1 MFIQNSGNL
10 VVAALTRREYLTSV
24 VHTKTL
30 LDGQWHYVT
39 VAITPP
45 KRPFSYSQ
53 INVYIDFMQKLSA
66 TLKVQAINEVIL
78 FTFRLYCFL
87 LNVSILLLLNFSPST
102 SAQSGLLH
110 CHSVVIKSNSI
121 QPVLLARHYRVH
133 HHKSR
138 EVLTRVCCPACSS
151 AHCPLM

>member
-1 MFIQNSGNL
+1 MSVCYSILSIIKIAYFIKKKIIHFIYSLRTASQTGFEVFIQNSGNL

-30 LDGQWHYVT
+30 LDAQWHYVT

-66 TLKVQAINEVIL
+66 TLKVQAVNEVS
-78 FTFRLYCFL
+78 FY
-87 LNVSILLLLNFSPST
+87 
-102 SAQSGLLH
+102 G
-110 CHSVVIKSNSI
+110 
-121 QPVLLARHYRVH
+121 
-133 HHKSR
+133 
-138 EVLTRVCCPACSS
+138 
-151 AHCPLM
+151 